1 MKKLILWD
9 LDGTLIDTLEDLAEA
24 VNYAL
29 KLRGLPLHTVDA
41 YRKMVGHGVR
51 NLVQQAL
58 EASLREQPGHAGE
71 DGGPNR
77 VPPAEVDTA
86 LAGFKAYYQAHIDV
100 HTRPYPGMPELLT
113 ELQAKG
119 VKMGVASNKFQEGT
133 EHLIKEFFPDIPFV
147 AILGNRPG
155 YPLKPDPKIVEE
167 VLSQG
172 GIGPEDAVMV
182 GDSPTDMRT
191 AANGGIEAIAV
202 SWGYRTQEELAGNRM
217 VNSVEELRKQ
227 LLGFYVSD
235 PLSTPPTP
243 FKTKLQQL
251 VYKTFAA
258 KQIPFTRVDT
268 DPGITME
275 DCQHI
280 DAKIGIHIVKTIFLC
295 NRQQTEFY
303 LYVTSDDKPFVTRD
317 FCGALGIPRVSFA
330 SADKLWDLTGVRVGA
345 TTILSAILPEAANVH
360 LVMDKRLAD
369 AEWFACTDGT
379 PTCFVKIRTQDLLDK
394 YLEGK
399 TLTLIG

>member
-24 VNYAL
+24 VNHAL
-29 KLRGLPLHTVDA
+29 KLRGLPLHSVDE

-58 EASLREQPGHAGE
+58 EASIQ
-71 DGGPNR
+71 
-77 VPPAEVDTA
+77 EVNDLLIDAT
-86 LAGFKAYYQAHIDV
+86 LADFKEYYQAHIDV

-113 ELQAKG
+113 QLQAKG
-119 VKMGVASNKFQEGT
+119 IKMAVASNKFQEGT
-133 EHLIKEFFPDIPFV
+133 EYLIKEFFPDIQFV

-155 YPLKPDPKIVEE
+155 YPLKPEPAIVQE
-167 VLSQG
+167 VLSKG
-172 GIGPEDAVMV
+172 SIGPEDAVMV

-202 SWGYRTQEELAGNRM
+202 SWGYRAKEELAGNRIADT
-217 VNSVEELRKQ
+217 VEELGKM
-227 LLGFYVSD
+227 LKGFYVSD
-235 PLSTPPTP
+235 PVPTPPEEFQTA
-243 FKTKLQQL
+243 LQRL
-251 VYKTFAA
+251 VYETFAA
-258 KQIPFTRVDT
+258 KDIPFTRVDT

-275 DCQHI
+275 DCLNI
-280 DAKIGIHIVKTIFLC
+280 DAKIGVHIVKTIFLC

-330 SADKLWDLTGVRVGA
+330 SADKLWELTGVRVGA
-345 TTILSAILPEAANVH
+345 TTILSAVLPEASKVH
-360 LVMDKRLAD
+360 LVMDAGIAG

-379 PTCFVKIRTQDLLDK
+379 PTCFVKIRTQDLLEK
-394 YLEGK
+394 YLEGRN
-399 TLTLIG
+399 LTII